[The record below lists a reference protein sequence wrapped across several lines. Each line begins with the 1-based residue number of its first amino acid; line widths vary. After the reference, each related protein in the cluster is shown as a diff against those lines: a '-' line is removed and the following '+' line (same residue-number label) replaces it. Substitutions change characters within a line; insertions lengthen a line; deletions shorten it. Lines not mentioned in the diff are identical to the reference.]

1 MSIEIILWI
10 VVTTIYGFMTYKMG
24 EAQGV
29 RAFADVLVKA
39 KVVESRED
47 LYKKLLAFSES
58 LDEEE

>member
-10 VVTTIYGFMTYKMG
+10 AITTIYGFMTYTMG
-24 EAQGV
+24 ANQGV

-39 KVVESRED
+39 KVVESHED